1 MSALWLAAALALA
14 VAQPNL
20 DFKLPTL
27 DASRSVTLAALPGPV
42 LLNFWSSDCLP
53 CVREL
58 PLLQAQSRRLS
69 GLRFVGVAID
79 QGRRAAPFAR
89 QAGAAYL
96 QLAAPGRQEL
106 LRQFGNPLGALPYTV
121 VLNRAHQV
129 CTTRLGAIDAR
140 WLAKAAQACASP

>member
-1 MSALWLAAALALA
+1 MSAVWLAAALALA
-14 VAQPNL
+14 QPNP
-20 DFKLPTL
+20 DFTLPTL

-58 PLLQAQSRRLS
+58 PLLQAQSRRVP

-79 QGRRAAPFAR
+79 EGRLAAPFAR
-89 QAGAAYL
+89 KAGADYL
-96 QLAAPGRQEL
+96 QLAAPGRQDL

-121 VLNRAHQV
+121 VLNGAHQL
-129 CTTRLGAIDAR
+129 CTTRLGVVEAQ
-140 WLAKAAQACASP
+140 WLERAAQACVSP

>member
-1 MSALWLAAALALA
+1 MSAVWLAATMALA
-14 VAQPNL
+14 VAQPNP

-58 PLLQAQSRRLS
+58 PLMQAQSRRWP
-69 GLRFVGVAID
+69 GLRFVGIAID
-79 QGRRAAPFAR
+79 QGQRAAPFAR
-89 QAGAAYL
+89 KAGAAYL
-96 QLAAPGRQEL
+96 QLAAPGRQDL

-140 WLAKAAQACASP
+140 WLAKAAQACSAP

>member
-1 MSALWLAAALALA
+1 MSALLLAAALV
-14 VAQPNL
+14 VAQPKL

-27 DASRSVTLAALPGPV
+27 DASRGVTLAALPGPV

-58 PLLQAQSRRLS
+58 PLLQAQSQRLP
-69 GLRFVGVAID
+69 GLRFVGIAID
-79 QGRRAAPFAR
+79 EGTRAAPFAR
-89 QAGAAYL
+89 RAGTAYL
-96 QLAAPGRQEL
+96 QLAAPGRQDL

-129 CTTRLGAIDAR
+129 CTTRLGAVDAR

>member
-1 MSALWLAAALALA
+1 MSALLLAAALA
-14 VAQPNL
+14 VAQPKL

-27 DASRSVTLAALPGPV
+27 GASRGVTLAALPGPV

-58 PLLQAQSRRLS
+58 PLLQAQSRRLP
-69 GLRFVGVAID
+69 GLRFVGIAID
-79 QGRRAAPFAR
+79 EGGRAAPFAHR
-89 QAGAAYL
+89 AGTAYL
-96 QLAAPGRQEL
+96 QLAAPGRQDM
-106 LRQFGNPLGALPYTV
+106 LRRFGNPLGALPYTV

-129 CTTRLGAIDAR
+129 CTTRLGAVDAR

>member
-1 MSALWLAAALALA
+1 MSTLLLAAALA
-14 VAQPNL
+14 VAQPKL

-27 DASRSVTLAALPGPV
+27 DASRNVTLAALPGPV

-58 PLLQAQSRRLS
+58 PLLQAQSRRWP
-69 GLRFVGVAID
+69 GLRFVGIAID
-79 QGRRAAPFAR
+79 EGRRAAPFAHK
-89 QAGAAYL
+89 AGAAYL
-96 QLAAPGRQEL
+96 QLAAPSRQDL

-129 CTTRLGAIDAR
+129 CTTRLGAVDAR

>member
-1 MSALWLAAALALA
+1 VSAVLLTAALATALA
-14 VAQPNL
+14 N
-20 DFKLPTL
+20 FTLPTL

-58 PLLQAQSRRLS
+58 PLLQAQSRRLP
-69 GLRFVGVAID
+69 GLRFVGIAID
-79 QGRRAAPFAR
+79 EGRRAAPFAR
-89 QAGAAYL
+89 KAGAAYL
-96 QLAAPGRQEL
+96 QLAAPGRQDL

-129 CTTRLGAIDAR
+129 CTTRLGTVDAR
-140 WLAKAAQACASP
+140 WLATAAQACAAP